1 MAKLNTTFG
10 ELNLL
15 PFPAEAPLK
24 EVLEWKTDVLES
36 YSGKE
41 QRVRVREIPRQEF
54 AQTIPA
60 SLARTQ
66 RVFNTVYDGL
76 GSRWAVPVWS
86 EAQLVGTLTAGDI
99 VLPADTTQADFRE
112 DGLALVWESPEKWQ
126 LVTVASQTATEI
138 EPLLPVAQDYA
149 RAWVIPVRVCRLISQ
164 VEKSFTGASSVM
176 DIKFE
181 VEDNTL
187 LTAPTPAQ
195 FLGSDIY
202 YDEGLMSGDSLTD
215 NLMKRMEVLDEDT
228 GVVAFKSPWS
238 APKIARPHQV
248 LLEDRAAVWAFRRWL
263 HRRAGRLNAF
273 WQPSFESDLVLQSS
287 GTVLSSIIVR
297 SDEYLTHGLGRKHLA
312 LQTSSGAWYPR
323 TVTDAFALDSE
334 RTQINLD
341 SAVNVAA
348 DSVLRVSYLG
358 LKRLDTDRVELSW
371 IGGGVCRT
379 SVGLKEIEP

>member
-1 MAKLNTTFG
+1 MAKLSTTFG
-10 ELNLL
+10 ELNFL
-15 PFPAEAPLK
+15 PFPAEAPMK

-41 QRVRVREIPRQEF
+41 QRVRVREIPRQTF
-54 AQTIPA
+54 THKIP
-60 SLARTQ
+60 SSTRTQ
-66 RVFNTVYDGL
+66 RLFNAVYDGL
-76 GSRWAVPVWS
+76 ASRWAVPVWA
-86 EAQLVGTLTAGDI
+86 EAQMAGPLSAGS
-99 VLPADTTQADFRE
+99 VSLPADTTQADFRAG
-112 DGLALVWESPEKWQ
+112 GLALVWESPEKWQ

-149 RAWVIPVRVCRLISQ
+149 RAWVIPVRVCRLISR

-202 YDEGLMSGDSLTD
+202 YDEGLMFGDSLTD

-228 GVVAFKSPWS
+228 GVVAFRSPWPHS
-238 APKIARPHQV
+238 MTTRPHHV
-248 LLEDRAAVWAFRRWL
+248 ILENRAAAWGFRRWL

-273 WQPSFESDLVLQSS
+273 WQPSFESDLVVQSS
-287 GTVLSSIIVR
+287 GTILSSLLVR
-297 SDEYLTHGLGRKHLA
+297 SDEYLTHGLARKHIA
-312 LQTSSGAWYPR
+312 IQTSSGAWYPR
-323 TVTDAFALDSE
+323 TITEAFAGDGGNVEL
-334 RTQINLD
+334 NLD
-341 SAVNVAA
+341 SPLNIPAE
-348 DSVLRVSYLG
+348 SILRVSYLG

-379 SVGLKEIEP
+379 SVRLKEIEP